1 MITAARPPR
10 NRRTQDDENL
20 MSDSE
25 IEIVVDDPTAPE
37 ADSPAI
43 TNARVVDITVSL
55 LLVALALVLGYDNWR
70 TGIGWDSTG
79 PQAGY
84 FPFYLSVIL
93 AGASLYGIVAA
104 FRSRKEASETFV
116 TRAQLRRVM
125 AVFVPTLLFCLA
137 TQYLGLYVASF
148 LLIAGF
154 MRLVGRIALWKSL
167 LTAFVFTAAMFVTF
181 DIAFDVIM
189 PMGPLEAAFGY
200 RRSRKIRIIF
210 HGSLRSAAA
219 RLCRPDDLENNAPD
233 DGR

>member
-1 MITAARPPR
+1 
-10 NRRTQDDENL
+10 

-37 ADSPAI
+37 ADSPSVTSTRA
-43 TNARVVDITVSL
+43 VDVTVSL
-55 LLVALALVLGYDNWR
+55 LLVALAATLGYDNWR

-93 AGASLYGIVAA
+93 AGASIYGLVTAYL
-104 FRSRKEASETFV
+104 SREEASETFV

-137 TQYLGLYVASF
+137 TQFLGLYVASF
-148 LLIAGF
+148 ILIAAF
-154 MRLVGRIALWKSL
+154 MRMVGKIALWKSL
-167 LTAFVFTAAMFVTF
+167 LTAFLFTAIMFVTF

-189 PMGPLEAAFGY
+189 PKGPLEAAFG
-200 RRSRKIRIIF
+200 F
-210 HGSLRSAAA
+210 
-219 RLCRPDDLENNAPD
+219 
-233 DGR
+233 